1 MKILICDDDKEYVED
16 IKKHVEFF
24 MIEKGIENQCFT
36 FHSGIELLNSEA
48 YYDIAFLDV
57 EINEISGID
66 IGKQLKKNNPNII
79 IFIITAYDKHL
90 DDALDLNVL
99 RFLKKPINSQRFYAG
114 LKKAI
119 TLIDNT
125 VVEIMLK
132 DGLDMVNIPINDIM
146 YVEIADRKTKI
157 VTRTKTYFSKQN
169 INFWLEKLSASFFFQ
184 THKSFI
190 VNLKFIVHYQR
201 DTVKMKNGDS
211 VPVAF
216 RKQAQF
222 HKYFIDY
229 YQRYW

>member
-1 MKILICDDDKEYVED
+1 MRILICDDDKQYVEEV
-16 IKKHVEFF
+16 KKHVKFF
-24 MIEKGIENQCFT
+24 MSEKNIPIQCFT
-36 FHSGIELLNSEA
+36 YNSGEGLLNTEEF
-48 YYDIAFLDV
+48 YDIAFLDV
-57 EINEISGID
+57 EIDDISGID
-66 IGKQLKKNNPNII
+66 VGKQLKKNNPNII
-79 IFIITAYDKHL
+79 IFIITAYDKYL

-99 RFLKKPINSQRFYAG
+99 RFLNKPINSQRLYAG
-114 LKKAI
+114 LEKAI
-119 TLIDNT
+119 SLIDNT

-146 YVEIADRKTKI
+146 YVEIVDRKTKI
-157 VTRTKTYFSKQN
+157 ATKTKTYFSKQN
-169 INFWLEKLSASFFFQ
+169 MDFWQEKLSASFFFQ

-211 VPVAF
+211 VPIAF
-216 RKQAQF
+216 RKQSQF